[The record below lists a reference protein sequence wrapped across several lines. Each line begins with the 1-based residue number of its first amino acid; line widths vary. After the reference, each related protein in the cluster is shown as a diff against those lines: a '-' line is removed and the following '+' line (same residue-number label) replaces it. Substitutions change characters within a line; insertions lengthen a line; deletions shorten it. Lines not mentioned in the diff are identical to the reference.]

1 MAKYTKFEQMSRVG
15 SRDPPPPNYLPG
27 YQPGHLP
34 IYAPNYQP
42 GYPSGYLMLPNL
54 TNQFIKLSDGDIQCE
69 WNLDFFL
76 YLRWEI
82 IYYYSSNSDEYVP

>member
-15 SRDPPPPNYLPG
+15 SRDHPPANYLPG

-54 TNQFIKLSDGDIQCE
+54 TNQFIKLSDGDLQCE
-69 WNLDFFL
+69 
-76 YLRWEI
+76 
-82 IYYYSSNSDEYVP
+82 

>member
-15 SRDPPPPNYLPG
+15 SRDPPNYLPG

-54 TNQFIKLSDGDIQCE
+54 TNQFIKLFDGG
-69 WNLDFFL
+69 L
-76 YLRWEI
+76 
-82 IYYYSSNSDEYVP
+82 

>member
-1 MAKYTKFEQMSRVG
+1 MSRVG
-15 SRDPPPPNYLPG
+15 SRDPPPNYLPG

-54 TNQFIKLSDGDIQCE
+54 TNQFIKLFDGG
-69 WNLDFFL
+69 L
-76 YLRWEI
+76 
-82 IYYYSSNSDEYVP
+82 

>member
-15 SRDPPPPNYLPG
+15 SRDPPPNYLPG

-54 TNQFIKLSDGDIQCE
+54 TNQFIKLFDGG
-69 WNLDFFL
+69 L
-76 YLRWEI
+76 
-82 IYYYSSNSDEYVP
+82 